1 MAHWWHMHFARQ
13 CWVSVAST
21 ARIRLVRLAPGSL
34 QALSWELTKPKVARE
49 RNHAKAERAWREQQ
63 RDAVLDAAEA
73 RTARNSNA
81 HSFAAIDR
89 RFTRSILTCSP
100 VARPPPVISAQ
111 VRDLLFMRRAGP
123 RPRRG

>member
-63 RDAVLDAAEA
+63 RDAAPAKVHKVKWTEAENDIVREAMENPFRWHAPNFKMKVPLCVDYGIGKSWADAK
-73 RTARNSNA
+73 
-81 HSFAAIDR
+81 
-89 RFTRSILTCSP
+89 P
-100 VARPPPVISAQ
+100 
-111 VRDLLFMRRAGP
+111 
-123 RPRRG
+123 